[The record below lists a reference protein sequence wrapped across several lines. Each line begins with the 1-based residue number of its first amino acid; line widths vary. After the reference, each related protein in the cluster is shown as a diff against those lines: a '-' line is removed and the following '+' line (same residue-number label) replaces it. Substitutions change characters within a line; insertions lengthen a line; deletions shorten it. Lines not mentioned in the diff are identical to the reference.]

1 MKKIGEAKKKKLLE
15 TWVLLGPIEH
25 KLYICIK

>member
-15 TWVLLGPIEH
+15 TWVLLGPIY